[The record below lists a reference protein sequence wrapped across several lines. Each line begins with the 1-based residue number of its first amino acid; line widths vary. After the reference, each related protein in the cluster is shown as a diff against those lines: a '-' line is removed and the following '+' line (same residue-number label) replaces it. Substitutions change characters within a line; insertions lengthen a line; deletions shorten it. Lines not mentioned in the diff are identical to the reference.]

1 MRTLPV
7 AHAAAYRASSLS
19 SSDLSLS
26 ACVTMVTGVIP
37 ILKIKESF
45 FQFTGGDDNLPS
57 SRIWK
62 SLRRKKKALLNFSS
76 ELPLAPIWGCFVE
89 LVMP

>member
-7 AHAAAYRASSLS
+7 ANSAASRAFSLS

-37 ILKIKESF
+37 ILKIKESLF
-45 FQFTGGDDNLPS
+45 DE
-57 SRIWK
+57 
-62 SLRRKKKALLNFSS
+62 RR
-76 ELPLAPIWGCFVE
+76 
-89 LVMP
+89 

>member
-1 MRTLPV
+1 MRSLPV
-7 AHAAAYRASSLS
+7 KHVASRRASSLS

-45 FQFTGGDDNLPS
+45 FH
-57 SRIWK
+57 W
-62 SLRRKKKALLNFSS
+62 RR
-76 ELPLAPIWGCFVE
+76 
-89 LVMP
+89 